1 MIKLDCW
8 LSRITEAFHICA
20 LEQIIQHIE
29 QTDNLFV
36 ILVIKS
42 LTLKLEPS
50 KRERERE
57 RRLYFEAVFHHIF
70 VSL

>member
-42 LTLKLEPS
+42 LTLKLQPS
-50 KRERERE
+50 KRERE

-70 VSL
+70 VPL